1 MKLTK
6 GIEKFLRAVKTGSKE
21 TIILSSEDCKA
32 IKTQF
37 GGSYNFLD
45 FIEKESGTV
54 HTDIQEP
61 SLFADDNQ
69 TIKITFLN
77 GAEIELRMVL

>member
-1 MKLTK
+1 MKLTN
-6 GIEKFLRAVKTGSKE
+6 GVERFLRAVKAGSKE
-21 TIILSSEDCKA
+21 TIFLSSEDSKA

-37 GGSYNFLD
+37 GGSYNFLE

-61 SLFADDNQ
+61 SLFADDHQ
-69 TIKITFLN
+69 KIKITFLN